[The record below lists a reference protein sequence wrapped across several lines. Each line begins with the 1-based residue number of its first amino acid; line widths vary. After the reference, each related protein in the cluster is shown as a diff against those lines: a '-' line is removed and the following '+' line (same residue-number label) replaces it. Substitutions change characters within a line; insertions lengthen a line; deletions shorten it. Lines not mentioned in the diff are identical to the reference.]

1 MSSKHFIHDP
11 TKLVLDSLQATI
23 ATNPSLGF
31 QKDHKII
38 HRRLNSQHHGKVS
51 IVTGGG
57 SGHEPGFA
65 GYVGKGF
72 LTASVAGT
80 IFASPS
86 AEQVRQGL
94 KHVPTDKGVFILIMN
109 YTGDVL
115 NFGMAAE
122 DARAGNIEVELFA
135 VGDDVGVG
143 RQKSGKVGRRGLAG
157 TVLVMKLCG
166 ALAEMGGSLAEVH
179 QLARQVAA
187 NTATVGASL
196 GHVHVPG
203 RVALGEALSQN
214 EIEIGMGIH
223 NEPGSIRATK
233 ALPDLVDTM
242 LQQLL
247 DQTDPDRS
255 YVSIQSCDRVVLLI
269 NNLGGVSAL
278 ELGAI
283 TTEVVN
289 QLQSRYGHRPLRIY
303 SGPFLSSLNGPGFSI
318 TLLKL
323 EDTGLGEEMSML
335 ELLDFPAEALGWASP
350 LPSSAWSAESGPT
363 SGSEHVAASLKPSS
377 GLTIDSGVTRRL
389 VESGLHRLIGAEPEV
404 TRYDTIVGDGDC
416 GTGMKR
422 GAEAILEAL
431 TYPST
436 TLDAVTFV
444 SDIKAVVETA
454 MDGTSG
460 AIFTIF
466 LSGLVQGLRQL
477 DDNDPTPVDMSMWSS
492 ALTFALRTLNR
503 YTPARPGDRTLM
515 DALVPFV
522 TSLATTLDVKQ
533 AAAEAATG
541 AENTKA
547 LKPAFGRSVYVGSE
561 DSWMGKIPDPG
572 AWAVSEFFQG
582 LAEAT

>member
-11 TKLVLDSLQATI
+11 TKLVLDSLQATTL
-23 ATNPSLGF
+23 TNPSLTF
-31 QKDHKII
+31 QRDHKII
-38 HRRLNSQHHGKVS
+38 HRRLDNHHHGKVS
-51 IVTGGG
+51 IISGGG

-65 GYVGKGF
+65 GYVGKGL

-86 AEQVRQGL
+86 AEQVRQGFR
-94 KHVPTDKGVFILIMN
+94 HVPTDKGVFVLIMN

-115 NFGMAAE
+115 NFGMAVE
-122 DARAGNIEVELFA
+122 DARASNIEAELFA

-143 RQKSGKVGRRGLAG
+143 REKSGKVGRRGLAG

-166 ALAEMGGSLAEVH
+166 ALAEMGGSLGEVH

-187 NTATVGASL
+187 NTVTVGASL

-203 RVALGEALSQN
+203 HVVSEEALTEN
-214 EIEIGMGIH
+214 EVEIGMGIH

-233 ALPDLVDTM
+233 ALPELVETM

-247 DQTDPDRS
+247 HPNDPDRS
-255 YVSIQSCDRVVLLI
+255 YVSIQSGDGVVLLI

-283 TTEVVN
+283 TTEVVG
-289 QLQSRYGHRPLRIY
+289 QLNSRYGLRPLRIFAA
-303 SGPFLSSLNGPGFSI
+303 PFLSSLNGPGFSI

-323 EDTGLGEEMSML
+323 EHTGLGEGKSML
-335 ELLDFPAEALGWASP
+335 GLLDFPTEALGWASP
-350 LPSSAWSAESGPT
+350 LPSSTWSTEPVNT
-363 SGSEHVAASLKPSS
+363 STSEYVAASLKPSS
-377 GLTIDSGVTRRL
+377 GLTIDSGVTRRIID
-389 VESGLHRLIGAEPEV
+389 SGLHRLIAAEPEV

-422 GAEAILEAL
+422 GAEAILSAL
-431 TYPST
+431 TYPSP

-477 DDNDPTPVDMSMWSS
+477 DDNGPTPVNTSMWSS
-492 ALTFALRTLNR
+492 ALTFALRTLSR
-503 YTPARPGDRTLM
+503 YTPAKPGDRTLM

-522 TSLATTLDVKQ
+522 RSLAATLDIKQ
-533 AAAEAATG
+533 AAAEATNG

-561 DSWMGKIPDPG
+561 EAWLGKIPDPG
-572 AWAVSEFFQG
+572 AWAVSEFLQG